1 MTECR
6 IGLQDITLPD
16 LLDVKSLLEV
26 HKICAPLRS
35 IFDEPSRSTPT
46 RQAFTPLLR
55 SDRNGQF
62 GRPWTQPQGNPWQT
76 GRFHV

>member
-1 MTECR
+1 MTDCR
-6 IGLQDITLPD
+6 IGLEDITLRD

-35 IFDEPSRSTPT
+35 IFDEPSGSTPT
-46 RQAFTPLLR
+46 WQAFTPLLR
-55 SDRNGQF
+55 SDRTGHF
-62 GRPWTQPQGNPWQT
+62 GRPGTQPQGIPWQT